1 MSLVDNIEHFVAA
14 HRPYGTLTGDATA
27 PAPDGYLLWIACS
40 CGALFERW
48 VTPEAAEYD
57 HLRSRLLTSQN

>member
-1 MSLVDNIEHFVAA
+1 MSLMDDLEGFVAA
-14 HRPYGTLTGDATA
+14 HRPCGTLTGDASA
-27 PAPDGYLLWIACS
+27 PAPTGYLLWVSCS

-57 HLRSRLLTSQN
+57 LLRSRLLISQN